1 MAVDTESMSAR
12 LRDARMT
19 AADDDGLVE
28 VTIDATGR
36 LVDLRLSERTRQVS
50 TDVVARTVIQ
60 TIAVAAR
67 QLGERAQQIIA
78 ETVGTDSPAGYEIAE
93 RVGQQL
99 RMPDPTV
106 GGEDDRPRWR

>member
-1 MAVDTESMSAR
+1 MSAR

-50 TDVVARTVIQ
+50 TDVVARTIMQ
-60 TIAVAAR
+60 TIAVAGR

-93 RVGQQL
+93 RVGRQL
-99 RMPDPTV
+99 RMPDPSV